1 LTAKDTAENLAN
13 LEQALSELETI
24 VERMEKGELTL
35 EQSLAQFERGVTL
48 ARQCQE
54 ALKQAE
60 QKVETLVSRGG
71 SDSLEPL
78 KPDE

>member
-1 LTAKDTAENLAN
+1 LTAKSTAENLTN
-13 LEQALSELETI
+13 LEEALTELEAI

-60 QKVETLVSRGG
+60 QKVEMLASRGG
-71 SDSLEPL
+71 TDQAEPL

>member
-1 LTAKDTAENLAN
+1 
-13 LEQALSELETI
+13 
-24 VERMEKGELTL
+24 MEKGELTL

-60 QKVETLVSRGG
+60 QKVEMLASRGG
-71 SDSLEPL
+71 ADQAEPL

>member
-13 LEQALSELETI
+13 LEQALSELEII

-60 QKVETLVSRGG
+60 QKVEMLVSRGG
-71 SDSLEPL
+71 TDTLEPL
-78 KPDE
+78 KSDE